1 MSRSRHLTALLF
13 AVILVTSSAALAGRA
28 RATGLPA
35 TAALDWNVIAVT
47 AVRGATVP
55 IPKFQVEGF
64 IYMSYVQ
71 AAVSDAVT
79 RIEGRY
85 TPYHEFAVDSSLV
98 ADASP
103 DAAIAAA
110 AYATLAH
117 YLADQPAA
125 LLSGLSAT
133 YASYLGGL
141 PAAGKADGIAVG
153 VAAAN
158 DIIAFRTGDGLADLS
173 KTFTPGPATKGVW
186 QLTPPAFAAP
196 QTPWV
201 ASMRP
206 FMLSNASQFRSDP
219 PPDLSSDEWAAG
231 FNEVKAFGGDGVTT
245 PSQRTAS
252 ETAVA
257 LFWNANAVNQ
267 YNQAWRDVATSRGLD
282 LVDTVRLLALGEMVA
297 ADAGIGCFEAKYHYA
312 FWRPVT
318 AIRNAGIDDNAATTA
333 DPTWTPLIA
342 TPNHPEYPSAHGCLD
357 GGQAEVFANVLGTN
371 RIEVDI
377 HGSATGAA
385 GNFDAVHHF
394 GKVNE
399 LTREIIDARTWAG
412 LHYRWSTV
420 QGVVLGRKAADWILR
435 HYFLPVG

>member
-79 RIEGRY
+79 KIEGRY
-85 TPYHEFAVDSSLV
+85 TPYHDFTVPSSDV

-110 AYATLAH
+110 AYTTLAH

-125 LLSGLSAT
+125 LLSGLGAT
-133 YASYLGGL
+133 YASYVGGL

-158 DIIAFRTGDGLADLS
+158 DIIAFRTGDGLADPS
-173 KTFTPGPATKGVW
+173 KTFTPGAATKGAW

-206 FMLSNASQFRSDP
+206 FMLSSMSQFRSEP

-231 FNEVKAFGGDGVTT
+231 FNEVKAFGGEGVTT
-245 PSQRTAS
+245 SSQRTAS

-267 YNQAWRDVATSRGLD
+267 YNQAWRDVSTSRGLD

-318 AIRNAGIDDNAATTA
+318 AIRNAGVDDNAATTA
-333 DPTWTPLIA
+333 DPTWTPLIV

-357 GGQAEVFANVLGTN
+357 GAQAEVFANVLGTN
-371 RIEVDI
+371 RIDVDI

-385 GNFDAVHHF
+385 GNFDAIHHF

-435 HYFLPVG
+435 RYFLPVG